1 MKWNAERR
9 AVAEAVERLDRVRR
23 HHRAQTQ
30 WLRDGLHA
38 HRGLFAVVG
47 GLAGG
52 FVLGRLPLSAWLRA
66 GISAAGAAVSIAR
79 TPLGPVAFAALLG
92 RKGGVPATRPH
103 AGDRGG

>member
-9 AVAEAVERLDRVRR
+9 AVGEAAQRLDRVRR

-30 WLRDGLHA
+30 WLRDRLRA
-38 HRGLFAVVG
+38 HRGLLAIVG

-52 FVLGRLPLSAWLRA
+52 FALGRLPLRAWLRA

-79 TPLGPVAFAALLG
+79 TPLGPVAFGALFG
-92 RKGGVPATRPH
+92 RGNGEEPPAN
-103 AGDRGG
+103 RG